1 MDKSIFLEPQTLEK
15 LNRRNQEEALRSNTL
30 GENHIFLMQTS
41 MTYRWCAVDSVV
53 VKWGR

>member
-53 VKWGR
+53 VK